1 MDQPHKQLEL
11 LNQVIRGALSL
22 EEGST
27 SKKLIFFIR
36 RSLAQMGLQGEW
48 QESEVLIEAYLR
60 TRERVMAGE
69 VISNF
74 PGYLAQ
80 VSQYILLEKR
90 RQRQRNHNINQKLF
104 RSGSDVVSSPESS
117 YGEGISQ
124 ETVSSLWSSFHALA
138 ERDQQVLML
147 RIVKGHSWKEIG
159 YFMVEEGLEAN
170 YTSAL
175 VAKLR
180 KQGERALDRLRK
192 RMLSVD
198 NS

>member
-22 EEGST
+22 QEDAS
-27 SKKLIFFIR
+27 SKKLLFFIR
-36 RSLAQMGLQGEW
+36 RSLTQMGLYGEW

-69 VISNF
+69 VIGNF

-80 VSQYILLEKR
+80 VAQYILLEKR
-90 RQRQRNHNINQKLF
+90 RQRQRNHNISQKLF
-104 RSGSDVVSSPESS
+104 RSSADIVSLDESS
-117 YGEGISQ
+117 YIEKIGQ
-124 ETVSSLWSSFHALA
+124 ETISSLWSSFHALS

-147 RIVKGHSWKEIG
+147 RIVEGYSWKEIG
-159 YFMVEEGLEAN
+159 YFMVEEGLETN